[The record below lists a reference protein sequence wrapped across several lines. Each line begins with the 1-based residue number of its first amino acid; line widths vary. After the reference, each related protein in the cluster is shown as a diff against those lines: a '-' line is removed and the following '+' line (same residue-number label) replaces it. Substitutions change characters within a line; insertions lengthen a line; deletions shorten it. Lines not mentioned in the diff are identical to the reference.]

1 MRAITTKSNMSPAL
15 YVSATLSA
23 FTLNSRTGTTPSTPV
38 FSIPT
43 ITWLDSSIVNTSP
56 LTTFPTLTS
65 LTLFKASS
73 NKFAS
78 VSLMDNVLLND
89 YNYTCYSRRSEEH
102 TSELQSRFDLV
113 CRLLLEKKKKDK
125 VEDEEA
131 GDDGSAKL
139 ERRAG

>member
-56 LTTFPTLTS
+56 LTTSPTLTS

-89 YNYTCYSRRSEEH
+89 YNYTCYFN
-102 TSELQSRFDLV
+102 LN
-113 CRLLLEKKKKDK
+113 
-125 VEDEEA
+125 
-131 GDDGSAKL
+131 
-139 ERRAG
+139 